1 MNSYYRNWPYSHM
14 PNYKVQNPY
23 PFYNTMATGYHENLY
38 ESSSDSF
45 EEAMMRQRPQDINR
59 IMALVNRQFENYYIE
74 LQSYGVPR
82 IVTSNIFRSIV
93 AYVLEN
99 ENKYTGNLDQR
110 TNALF
115 NAYLR
120 DNVIVFIILRG
131 YGVPSNRINQ
141 MIRTIIRFVLE
152 NIGEQPATGWSEWE
166 DLGGV
171 LTSAPAV
178 ASWQPNRLDVFGRGQ
193 NNALWHK
200 WWDGS
205 RWSEWE
211 DLGGILTSAPGAESW
226 GRNRIDV
233 FGRGQN
239 NALWHKWWDGSRWS
253 EWEDLGGGVITSGPG
268 AASTASN
275 RLEVFARGANNQLL
289 FRTWNGITWSG
300 WRSLGGEI
308 TSEPAAVSWGGNR
321 LDVFAR
327 GLNNH
332 LWHIWRL

>member
-152 NIGEQPATGWSEWE
+152 NIGEQPAAGWSEWE

-171 LTSAPAV
+171 LTSAPAAV
-178 ASWQPNRLDVFGRGQ
+178 
-193 NNALWHK
+193 
-200 WWDGS
+200 
-205 RWSEWE
+205 
-211 DLGGILTSAPGAESW
+211 SW
-226 GRNRIDV
+226 GPNRIDV
-233 FGRGQN
+233 FVRGQN
-239 NALWHKWWDGSRWS
+239 NSLWHKWWDGSRWS

>member
-211 DLGGILTSAPGAESW
+211 DLGG
-226 GRNRIDV
+226 
-233 FGRGQN
+233 
-239 NALWHKWWDGSRWS
+239 
-253 EWEDLGGGVITSGPG
+253 GVITSGPG

>member
-120 DNVIVFIILRG
+120 DNVIIFIILRG

-178 ASWQPNRLDVFGRGQ
+178 ASWQPNRL
-193 NNALWHK
+193 
-200 WWDGS
+200 
-205 RWSEWE
+205 
-211 DLGGILTSAPGAESW
+211 
-226 GRNRIDV
+226 DV

>member
-120 DNVIVFIILRG
+120 DNVIIFIILRG

-253 EWEDLGGGVITSGPG
+253 EW
-268 AASTASN
+268 
-275 RLEVFARGANNQLL
+275 
-289 FRTWNGITWSG
+289 
-300 WRSLGGEI
+300 
-308 TSEPAAVSWGGNR
+308 
-321 LDVFAR
+321 
-327 GLNNH
+327 
-332 LWHIWRL
+332 